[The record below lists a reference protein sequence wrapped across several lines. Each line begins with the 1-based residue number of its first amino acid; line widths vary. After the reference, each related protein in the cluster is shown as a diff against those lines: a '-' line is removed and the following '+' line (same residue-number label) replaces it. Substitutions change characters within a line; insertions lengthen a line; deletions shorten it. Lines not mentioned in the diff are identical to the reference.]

1 MKIVMLVDGTE
12 ENFEDMIDAVGTRP
26 SLFIDTG
33 HCDETHECRYLTD
46 SIGLFSQSES
56 EVMLA
61 KFSGKES
68 IIKDLGD
75 ERPEMILTLS
85 DKRNSKY
92 YTECPRDTLLDLF
105 NIFEQEIV
113 DGIRA

>member
-1 MKIVMLVDGTE
+1 MLVDGTE
-12 ENFEDMIDAVGTRP
+12 ENFENMMDAVGTRE
-26 SLFIDTG
+26 SFFIDTQN
-33 HCDETHECRYLTD
+33 CDEAHEYKYLTS
-46 SIGLFSQSES
+46 SIGLFSQSDG

-85 DKRNSKY
+85 DKKNSKY

-113 DGIRA
+113 DGIRT

>member
-1 MKIVMLVDGTE
+1 MLVDGTE
-12 ENFEDMIDAVGTRP
+12 ENFEDMIDAVGNRK
-26 SLFIDTG
+26 SFFIDTEN
-33 HCDETHECRYLTD
+33 CDERHEYKYLTD
-46 SIGLFSQSES
+46 SIGFFSQSES
-56 EVMLA
+56 EVMIA

-68 IIKDLGD
+68 IIKTLGD

-92 YTECPRDTLLDLF
+92 YTECPRDILLDLI